1 MKTIETRLPGVVIF
15 EPQRFGDQRG
25 FFMETFQRDRYAELG
40 LELEFVQDNFSRSR
54 KGVLRGLHYQMENP
68 QGKLV
73 TVMRG
78 EIYDVALDMREYSDT
93 FGDWVGVRL
102 SCENG
107 RQLYIPP
114 GFAHGFCV
122 LSEEADFHY
131 KCTDFYDP
139 ASERSVVWN
148 SPELQIDWPIETPIV
163 SAKDQAGEVFAHAD
177 RYESPLDV
185 EHSMPNLK
193 LVFADSE

>member
-1 MKTIETRLPGVVIF
+1 MKIIETRLPGAVVF

-25 FFMETFQRDRYAELG
+25 FFMETFQRDRYAEAG
-40 LELEFVQDNFSRSR
+40 LELQFVQDNFSRSR
-54 KGVLRGLHYQMENP
+54 HGVLRGLHYQMENP

-93 FGDWVGVRL
+93 FGEWVGVTL
-102 SCENG
+102 SAENG

-139 ASERSVVWN
+139 ASERAVVWN
-148 SPELQIDWPIETPIV
+148 SPELQIDWPLENPIV
-163 SAKDQAGEVFAHAD
+163 SEKDQAGSVFAHAD
-177 RYESPLDV
+177 RYESPLEV
-185 EHSMPNLK
+185 EPPVRELK
-193 LVFADSE
+193 LIL

>member
-15 EPQRFGDQRG
+15 EPSRFGDQRG
-25 FFMETFQRDRYAELG
+25 FFMETFQRDRYAEAG
-40 LELEFVQDNFSRSR
+40 LEREFVQDNFSRSR
-54 KGVLRGLHYQMENP
+54 QGVLRGLHYQMENP

-102 SCENG
+102 SGENG

-139 ASERSVVWN
+139 TSERSVVWN

-163 SAKDQAGEVFAHAD
+163 SAKDQAGAVFAHAD
-177 RYESPLDV
+177 RYESPLEV
-185 EHSMPNLK
+185 EQSVPNLK

>member
-15 EPQRFGDQRG
+15 EPSRFGDQRG
-25 FFMETFQRDRYAELG
+25 FFMETFQRDRYAESG

-54 KGVLRGLHYQMENP
+54 QGVLRGLHYQMENP

-93 FGDWVGVRL
+93 FGNWVGVRL
-102 SCENG
+102 SGENG

-177 RYESPLDV
+177 RYESPLEV

>member
-1 MKTIETRLPGVVIF
+1 MQTIETRLPGVAIF
-15 EPQRFGDQRG
+15 EPNRFGDQRG
-25 FFMETFQRDRYAELG
+25 FFMETFQRDRYAEAG
-40 LELEFVQDNFSRSR
+40 LDREFVQDNFSRSCQ
-54 KGVLRGLHYQMENP
+54 GVLRGLHYQMENP

-78 EIYDVALDMREYSDT
+78 EIYDVALDMREYSNT
-93 FGDWVGVRL
+93 FGEWVGVRL
-102 SCENG
+102 SGENG

-148 SPELQIDWPIETPIV
+148 SPELQIDWPIEKPVV
-163 SAKDQAGEVFAHAD
+163 SEKDQAGEVFAHAD
-177 RYESPLDV
+177 RYTNPLQVEDV
-185 EHSMPNLK
+185 VPNLK
-193 LVFADSE
+193 VGFSD

>member
-1 MKTIETRLPGVVIF
+1 MQTIETRLPGVVIF
-15 EPQRFGDQRG
+15 EPNRFGDQRG
-25 FFMETFQRDRYAELG
+25 FFMETFQRDRYAEAG
-40 LELEFVQDNFSRSR
+40 LDREFVQDNFSRSR
-54 KGVLRGLHYQMENP
+54 QGVLRGLHYQLQNP

-93 FGDWVGVRL
+93 YGEWVGVRL
-102 SCENG
+102 SGENG

-148 SPELQIDWPIETPIV
+148 SPELQIDWPIENPIV
-163 SAKDQAGEVFAHAD
+163 SEKDQAGEVFAHAE
-177 RYESPLDV
+177 RYTHPLQV
-185 EHSMPNLK
+185 EEVVPDLT
-193 LVFADSE
+193 LEFSE